1 MYLKR
6 SSNDFPIEVVIG
18 VESQQRPAG
27 DQRPPV
33 TRVLDVALR
42 SAMQVL
48 AGQRKAAAA
57 DVAAEGDNGA
67 TTKRETRVKTE
78 PVSGGTLTFLDGIP
92 GLPAEFV
99 LTYAVV
105 GNYFFGGTSPEAVRG
120 AIEID
125 PASSLAISP
134 RVRALISPRITE
146 PSQLVYVDC
155 RVLRELLKE
164 NPQLFVNLVRLT
176 RGLDAETA
184 ERGLKQLGDLL
195 ELAETVVFAGKF
207 DDAGL
212 AFSFGLSL
220 EEATPAGE

>member
-1 MYLKR
+1 
-6 SSNDFPIEVVIG
+6 
-18 VESQQRPAG
+18 
-27 DQRPPV
+27 
-33 TRVLDVALR
+33 
-42 SAMQVL
+42 MQVL
-48 AGQRKAAAA
+48 AGQRQAAAA
-57 DVAAEGDNGA
+57 ANPGKDGDQVDA
-67 TTKRETRVKTE
+67 PESQTRVKTE
-78 PVSGGTLTFLDGIP
+78 PVPGGNLTFLDGIP
-92 GLPAEFV
+92 GLPSGFV

-105 GNYFFGGTSPEAVRG
+105 GNYFFGGTSPAAVRG

-125 PASSLAISP
+125 PNSSLAISP
-134 RVRALISPRITE
+134 RVRALLSPRITE
-146 PSQLVYVDC
+146 PSQLLYVDC
-155 RVLRELLKE
+155 RVLRQLMKE

-220 EEATPAGE
+220 EEAAPQAK